1 MTEAS
6 LQVNTPIDG
15 IPPASAPDVQAPAH
29 VQVIQMATGYWV
41 ARALYAAARLGLADL
56 LADGSKS
63 APELADVTQTHAPSL
78 YRLLRALASVGLF
91 TESDDHRFAL
101 TALGATLKTGA
112 PGAARSTVMAL
123 AGQWMWGTWNE
134 FLYSIQTGKT
144 AFEKVWGVPV
154 FDFLGQHPDEARWFG
169 EAMIGVHG
177 EEPAAVAAAF
187 DFSGIRTLV
196 DVGGGTGTLLTTIL
210 RAHGHLTGVLYEL
223 PHVVPEARANF
234 AKAGVSERC
243 SAVAGSFFES
253 VPTGGDAYLLSHVI
267 HDWDEEKCVTILGN
281 CRRAM
286 EGSSRLLIVE
296 SVLPPG
302 DEPHFGKIL
311 DLVML
316 AVPGGVE
323 RSGEEYATLLTKAG
337 FRLTRIV
344 STASSVSVVE
354 AVPA

>member
-1 MTEAS
+1 MKPAILPITAS
-6 LQVNTPIDG
+6 TAGV
-15 IPPASAPDVQAPAH
+15 PPASASSAGPPAH
-29 VQVIQMATGYWV
+29 VQVVQMATGYWIS
-41 ARALYAAARLGLADL
+41 RAVYAAARLGLADL
-56 LADGSKS
+56 LGDGSRS
-63 APELADVTQTHAPSL
+63 ARELADATQTHAPSL
-78 YRLLRALASVGLF
+78 YRLLRALASLGLF
-91 TESDDHRFAL
+91 TESDGHRFAL
-101 TALGATLKTGA
+101 TPLGATLKTGA

-134 FLYSIQTGKT
+134 FLYSLETGNT
-144 AFEKVWGVPV
+144 AFEKVWGMPV
-154 FDFLGQHPDEARWFG
+154 FDFLGQHPDEARLFG

-187 DFSGIRTLV
+187 DFSDMRTVV
-196 DVGGGTGTLLTTIL
+196 DVGGGTGNLLTTIL
-210 RAHGHLTGVLYEL
+210 RAHAHLTGVLYEL

-234 AKAGVSERC
+234 AKAGVGKRC

-253 VPTGGDAYLLSHVI
+253 IPTGGDAYILSHVI
-267 HDWDEEKCVTILGN
+267 HDWDEEKCLTILGN

-286 EGSSRLLIVE
+286 ESSSRLLIVE

-302 DEPHFGKIL
+302 DEPHHGKIL

-337 FRLTRIV
+337 FRPTRIV
-344 STASSVSVVE
+344 STASPVSVVE